1 MDRKFAISV
10 VVLFILFWA
19 LSFVV
24 HGMLLGADYARL
36 PNLMRPMTE
45 FGRLWPFMAVAFLSM
60 AAAFAWIYSKG
71 RENKPWLAQG
81 VRFGIAAALLATVPI
96 YLIYYVVM
104 PFPLDLVIKQIVY
117 DSIVMVIA
125 GAVVAWLNR

>member
-10 VVLFILFWA
+10 AVLFVLFWA

-24 HGMLLGADYARL
+24 HGVLLNADYAQL
-36 PNLMRPMTE
+36 PNLMRPMSE
-45 FGRLWPFMAVAFLSM
+45 FARLWPFMAVAFLSM
-60 AAAFAWIYSKG
+60 ALAFTWIYTKG

-81 VRFGIAAALLATVPI
+81 IRFGIAAALLATVPM

-104 PFPLDLVIKQIVY
+104 PFPLGLAIKQILF
-117 DSIVMVIA
+117 DSIVMLIA